1 MGWLWG
7 GFLGWGGGS
16 GRKIRYPFVGGL
28 LGLADVQLLSSE
40 GARSGL
46 TELEL
51 DETGFVSGPWKIKGA
66 ADAHPSAVLR
76 IMPGEDGQWQ
86 FVVAR
91 PRDVPSFDAVASGAA
106 APVTPEEEV
115 PTAYDDLRLEREDA
129 LKELTDEYDVPDVD
143 LY

>member
-1 MGWLWG
+1 M
-7 GFLGWGGGS
+7 FL
-16 GRKIRYPFVGGL
+16 
-28 LGLADVQLLSSE
+28 LAVK
-40 GARSGL
+40 
-46 TELEL
+46 ELESDADQRLRTFDWNAGVIEL